1 MIFSFLDGIILTLA
15 VFRITRLITTD
26 EILSKIREKIWKKYP
41 PHQGGVGYLITCDW
55 CTSIWV
61 SSLVLTV
68 YKIAPTPA
76 ITIWGIFALSGAAGL
91 LSRISQ
97 Y

>member
-1 MIFSFLDGIILTLA
+1 MIFSFLDGIILALA

-26 EILSKIREKIWKKYP
+26 EIFSRVREKIWKKSP
-41 PHQGGVGYLITCDW
+41 IIKGGVGYLITCDW

-61 SSLVLTV
+61 SSLVVIV
-68 YKIAPTPA
+68 YRIAPTLA
-76 ITIWGIFALSGAAGL
+76 ITLWGIFALSGAAGL

>member
-26 EILSKIREKIWKKYP
+26 FILDKVRQKIWNKSPMHK
-41 PHQGGVGYLITCDW
+41 GGIGYLITCDW
-55 CTSIWV
+55 CMSIWV
-61 SSLVLTV
+61 SSLVLVV
-68 YKIAPTPA
+68 YKIWPTPA
-76 ITIWGIFALSGAAGL
+76 IAVWGVFALSGAAGL

-97 Y
+97 Q

>member
-15 VFRITRLITTD
+15 VFRITRVITTD
-26 EILSKIREKIWKKYP
+26 GIFSKIREKIWDKSPAYK
-41 PHQGGVGYLITCDW
+41 GGIGYLITCDW

-61 SSLVLTV
+61 SSLVLSV

-76 ITIWGIFALSGAAGL
+76 ITVWGVFALSGAAGL

-97 Y
+97 H

>member
-15 VFRITRLITTD
+15 VFRITRLATTD
-26 EILSKIREKIWKKYP
+26 EIFSKIREKVWSKSP
-41 PHQGGVGYLITCDW
+41 PHKGGIGYLITCDW

-61 SSLVLTV
+61 SSLVLIV
-68 YKIAPTPA
+68 YKIEPTPA
-76 ITIWGIFALSGAAGL
+76 VTVLSVFALSGAAGL

-97 Y
+97 H